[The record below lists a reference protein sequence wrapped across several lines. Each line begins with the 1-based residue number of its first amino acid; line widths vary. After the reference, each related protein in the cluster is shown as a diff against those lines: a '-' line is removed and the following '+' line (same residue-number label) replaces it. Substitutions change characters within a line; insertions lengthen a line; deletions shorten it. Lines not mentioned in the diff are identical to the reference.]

1 MKKNSREKILD
12 TARSLFPRYGY
23 NGISIRAIAS
33 GARLTTGAVYFH
45 FRNKK
50 DIYKAIC
57 LEAIDMLISKFQQ
70 GIEKKQTPSQKLI
83 STFDSY
89 LDFFQNNRDYYNIL
103 MESKADYKNNEED
116 TEEIMKKFKELIT
129 ISEKPIQMGIDK
141 DQFKDI
147 DPLMLSFFLAAVTEG
162 ILQYKKMGLL
172 DYMKI
177 SDGELRAFM
186 ARIVGEGIQKSL

>member
-70 GIEKKQTPSQKLI
+70 GIKKKQTPNQKLI

-89 LDFFQNNRDYYNIL
+89 LDFFHNNREYYNIL
-103 MESKADYKNNEED
+103 MESKADYKNDQED
-116 TEEIMKKFKELIT
+116 TEDILKKFKELIT
-129 ISEKPIQMGIDK
+129 ISEKPIQMGIK
-141 DQFKDI
+141 EGEFKNI
-147 DPLMLSFFLAAVTEG
+147 DPLLLSVFLAAVTEG
-162 ILQYKKMGLL
+162 VLQYKKMGLL
-172 DYMKI
+172 DYLKI
-177 SDGELRAFM
+177 TDAEFRSFM
-186 ARIVGEGIQKSL
+186 AQIVGEGIQKP